1 MFSSII
7 RMYVSP
13 CEEMWTFANAIWQ
26 ILIGFYEHIK
36 KVRGFAQSD
45 AVRRPAFSF
54 HGLSLILERG
64 RSTAKK
70 VLVGSSPITP
80 VILEAR
86 ELGYETSILER
97 VEKERTTATGSAS
110 SGSESAATKRRKV
123 EQAVDEICHLKILES
138 VLDYDPGTI
147 VLASGDGAAGEY
159 SPGFFKVI
167 ERCLMRG
174 WTIELVAFKR
184 CLSSFYRDREFKKKW
199 KDQFRFVALDGFAE
213 DLLG

>member
-1 MFSSII
+1 
-7 RMYVSP
+7 
-13 CEEMWTFANAIWQ
+13 
-26 ILIGFYEHIK
+26 
-36 KVRGFAQSD
+36 
-45 AVRRPAFSF
+45 VRRPAFSF
-54 HGLSLILERG
+54 HGFSLILERG

-97 VEKERTTATGSAS
+97 VEKERPTGGSAS
-110 SGSESAATKRRKV
+110 SGSESAVAKRRKV

-138 VLDYDPGTI
+138 VLDYEPGTI

-167 ERCLMRG
+167 ERCLTRG
-174 WTIELVAFKR
+174 WTIELVAFKK

-199 KDQFRFVALDGFAE
+199 KDQFRFVALDGFVE
-213 DLLG
+213 DLLE

>member
-1 MFSSII
+1 M
-7 RMYVSP
+7 
-13 CEEMWTFANAIWQ
+13 
-26 ILIGFYEHIK
+26 
-36 KVRGFAQSD
+36 
-45 AVRRPAFSF
+45 RRPAFSF

-64 RSTAKK
+64 RGAAKK

-97 VEKERTTATGSAS
+97 VEKDRYAGSAS
-110 SGSESAATKRRKV
+110 SGSESAASKRRKV

-138 VLDYDPGTI
+138 VLDYTPSTI

-167 ERCLMRG
+167 ERCLLRG
-174 WTIELVAFKR
+174 WVVELVSFKR
-184 CLSSFYRDREFKKKW
+184 TLSGFYKDKEFKKKW
-199 KDQFRFVALDGFAE
+199 KDQFQFVPLDGFVE
-213 DLLG
+213 DLLA